1 MLTYS
6 FDDRGMD
13 FLYEHL
19 YKEIKNDILIGN
31 LKAHEKLPSKRALA
45 AHLNVSVVTVEN
57 AYSQLLAEGYIYSK
71 PKSGFYVCD
80 VKAEDADVVGVRNA
94 CYTSRSEDHVTEHS
108 HVIREHAE
116 SPGQNRFFADFVNNS
131 TLSENFPFST
141 WTKLMRETMMDD
153 REKLMKR
160 SPSGGIFELR
170 KAIADYLYQFRGM
183 SVSPN
188 QIIVG
193 AGTEYLYNRLLQLL
207 GPDAKFGVENPGY
220 RKITKIYDENGVDW
234 DYVNIDDKGM
244 KVDELRKKGIN
255 VAHVS
260 PEHHF
265 PIGLV
270 MPVARR
276 QELLNWAAE
285 EPGRYIIEDDF
296 DCEFRMQG
304 KPIPSM
310 QSRDRSHRVIY
321 MNTFSKTMVPS
332 LRIGYMVLPEKLMEK
347 YISTMNFYSCTVSGF
362 EQYAMAAFIE
372 KGYFERHI
380 KRLVNDYR
388 GRREKICRMFRESR
402 LNEISTIYHDDAGT
416 HFLLHVKTSLSDV
429 EIKWAVRQKGIL
441 INCLSEYCFADADK
455 YHGILVIHYSDM
467 DEATLKLVIAAF
479 EEIFL

>member
-1 MLTYS
+1 MLTY
-6 FDDRGMD
+6 DLDKRGNKTMYEY
-13 FLYEHL
+13 LYEL
-19 YKEIKNDILIGN
+19 IKEDIADGK
-31 LKAHEKLPSKRALA
+31 LKADEKLPSKRGLSQ
-45 AHLNVSVVTVEN
+45 HLQISVKTVEN
-57 AYSQLLAEGYIYSK
+57 AYEQLLLEGYI
-71 PKSGFYVCD
+71 
-80 VKAEDADVVGVRNA
+80 
-94 CYTSRSEDHVTEHS
+94 RSEEKRGYYVNKIAVVTGGAPGYAAPVKRFQEETYLADLTANN
-108 HVIREHAE
+108 IRYD
-116 SPGQNRFFADFVNNS
+116 R
-131 TLSENFPFST
+131 FPFAT
-141 WTKLMRETMMDD
+141 WAKVMRETLTDYNTSLLKTVPFNGVLQL
-153 REKLMKR
+153 RE
-160 SPSGGIFELR
+160 
-170 KAIADYLYQFRGM
+170 AIADHLNRYRGM
-183 SVSPN
+183 QVSADH
-188 QIIVG
+188 IIIG

-207 GPDAKFGVENPGY
+207 GPDVKFGVENPGY

-244 KVDELRKKGIN
+244 KVDELRMKDIN

-304 KPIPSM
+304 KPIPSI

-402 LNEISTIYHDDAGT
+402 LNEISTIYQDDAGT

-467 DEATLKLVIAAF
+467 DEATLKLVIAALRKYSCKNVMQSMNS
-479 EEIFL
+479 IIKYMKKGIP

>member
-1 MLTYS
+1 
-6 FDDRGMD
+6 
-13 FLYEHL
+13 
-19 YKEIKNDILIGN
+19 
-31 LKAHEKLPSKRALA
+31 
-45 AHLNVSVVTVEN
+45 
-57 AYSQLLAEGYIYSK
+57 
-71 PKSGFYVCD
+71 
-80 VKAEDADVVGVRNA
+80 
-94 CYTSRSEDHVTEHS
+94 
-108 HVIREHAE
+108 
-116 SPGQNRFFADFVNNS
+116 
-131 TLSENFPFST
+131 
-141 WTKLMRETMMDD
+141 
-153 REKLMKR
+153 
-160 SPSGGIFELR
+160 
-170 KAIADYLYQFRGM
+170 
-183 SVSPN
+183 
-188 QIIVG
+188 
-193 AGTEYLYNRLLQLL
+193 
-207 GPDAKFGVENPGY
+207 
-220 RKITKIYDENGVDW
+220 
-234 DYVNIDDKGM
+234 M

-402 LNEISTIYHDDAGT
+402 LSEISTIYQDDAGT

>member
-1 MLTYS
+1 MLTY
-6 FDDRGMD
+6 DLDKRGNKTMYEY
-13 FLYEHL
+13 LYEL
-19 YKEIKNDILIGN
+19 IKEDIADGK
-31 LKAHEKLPSKRALA
+31 LKADEKLPSKRGLSQ
-45 AHLNVSVVTVEN
+45 HLQISVKTVEN
-57 AYSQLLAEGYIYSK
+57 AYEQLLLEGYI
-71 PKSGFYVCD
+71 
-80 VKAEDADVVGVRNA
+80 
-94 CYTSRSEDHVTEHS
+94 RSEEKRGYYVNKIAVVTSGAPGYAAPVKRFQEETYLADLTANN
-108 HVIREHAE
+108 IRYD
-116 SPGQNRFFADFVNNS
+116 R
-131 TLSENFPFST
+131 FPFAT
-141 WTKLMRETMMDD
+141 WAKVMRETLTDYNTSLLKTVPFNGVLQL
-153 REKLMKR
+153 RE
-160 SPSGGIFELR
+160 
-170 KAIADYLYQFRGM
+170 AIADHLNRYRGM
-183 SVSPN
+183 QVSADH
-188 QIIVG
+188 IIIG

-207 GPDAKFGVENPGY
+207 GPDVKF
-220 RKITKIYDENGVDW
+220 GVDW

-244 KVDELRKKGIN
+244 KVDELRMKDIN

-304 KPIPSM
+304 KPIPSI

-402 LNEISTIYHDDAGT
+402 LNEISTIYQDDAGT

>member
-1 MLTYS
+1 MLTY
-6 FDDRGMD
+6 DLDKRGNKTMYEY
-13 FLYEHL
+13 LYEL
-19 YKEIKNDILIGN
+19 IKEDIADGK
-31 LKAHEKLPSKRALA
+31 LKADEKLPSKRGLSQ
-45 AHLNVSVVTVEN
+45 HLQISVKTVEN
-57 AYSQLLAEGYIYSK
+57 AYEQLLLEGYI
-71 PKSGFYVCD
+71 
-80 VKAEDADVVGVRNA
+80 
-94 CYTSRSEDHVTEHS
+94 RSEEKRGYYVNKIAVVTGGAPGYAAPVKRFQEETYLADLTANN
-108 HVIREHAE
+108 IRYD
-116 SPGQNRFFADFVNNS
+116 R
-131 TLSENFPFST
+131 FPFAT
-141 WTKLMRETMMDD
+141 WAKVMRETLTDYNTSLLKTVPFNGVLQL
-153 REKLMKR
+153 RE
-160 SPSGGIFELR
+160 
-170 KAIADYLYQFRGM
+170 AIADHLNRYRGM
-183 SVSPN
+183 QVSADH
-188 QIIVG
+188 IIIG

-207 GPDAKFGVENPGY
+207 GPDVKFGVENPGY
-220 RKITKIYDENGVDW
+220 RKITKIYNENGVDW

-244 KVDELRKKGIN
+244 KVDELRMKDIN

-304 KPIPSM
+304 KPIPSI

-380 KRLVNDYR
+380 KRLVNDYGDAVKR
-388 GRREKICRMFRESR
+388 FAGCFVNQGLMKSVRYIRTMREH
-402 LNEISTIYHDDAGT
+402 IS
-416 HFLLHVKTSLSDV
+416 
-429 EIKWAVRQKGIL
+429 
-441 INCLSEYCFADADK
+441 CC
-455 YHGILVIHYSDM
+455 M
-467 DEATLKLVIAAF
+467 
-479 EEIFL
+479 